1 MAEAAT
7 VSTDRSLTL
16 TTKKSRPMT
25 EREKAV
31 SLVEEFYQHTN
42 TNSRES
48 AKACARILAK
58 EVIVKLK
65 YNKAMQV
72 IVEYWE
78 DVLQEIEKIPAFKDE
93 KI

>member
-1 MAEAAT
+1 
-7 VSTDRSLTL
+7 
-16 TTKKSRPMT
+16 MT
-25 EREKAV
+25 ERDKAI

-65 YNKAMQV
+65 YNKVMSV
-72 IVEYWE
+72 IVQYWE
-78 DVLQEIEKIPAFKDE
+78 DVLQEIDKVPAFKE
-93 KI
+93 EL

>member
-1 MAEAAT
+1 
-7 VSTDRSLTL
+7 
-16 TTKKSRPMT
+16 MT
-25 EREKAV
+25 EQEKAV
-31 SLVEEFYQHTN
+31 SLVEEFYQYTN

-65 YNKAMQV
+65 YNKVMQV

-78 DVLQEIEKIPAFKDE
+78 DVLQEIDKIPAFKE
-93 KI
+93 

>member
-1 MAEAAT
+1 
-7 VSTDRSLTL
+7 
-16 TTKKSRPMT
+16 MT
-25 EREKAV
+25 ERDKAE

-65 YNKAMQV
+65 YNKVMNV

-78 DVLQEIEKIPAFKDE
+78 VVLQEIDKIPAFKE
-93 KI
+93 